1 VAGKADF
8 TAEEWHVVVQGP
20 PTAGLIVV
28 TAQRGGTFRETF
40 TIAKSYAAAAKLVE
54 EGELLAEIVSHR
66 PELDHARFRTPQE
79 LREHGLQHIRD
90 AVALVEA
97 KAPDD
102 LATYREFTIALARNV
117 ADAHRERGNDDA
129 RSDAERAAID
139 EIAAALGGDVAEGP
153 SQ

>member
-1 VAGKADF
+1 VAGTSDF
-8 TAEEWHVVVQGP
+8 SEDEWQVVVQGP

-40 TIAKSYAAAAKLVE
+40 SIAKSYAAAAKLVA
-54 EGELLAEIVSHR
+54 EGDLLREIVTHR
-66 PELDHARFRTPQE
+66 PELDRTRFRSPEQ

-97 KAPDD
+97 KAPGD
-102 LATYREFTIALARNV
+102 LADYREFTLALAKNV

-129 RSDAERAAID
+129 GRDAERAAID
-139 EIAAALGGDVAEGP
+139 EIASALGESDA
-153 SQ
+153 

>member
-8 TAEEWHVVVQGP
+8 TPDEWHVVVQGP

-40 TIAKSYAAAAKLVE
+40 SISKSYAAAAKLVE

-66 PELDHARFRTPQE
+66 PELDRARF
-79 LREHGLQHIRD
+79 QHIRD

-97 KAPDD
+97 KAPRD
-102 LATYREFTIALARNV
+102 LATYREFTLALAKNV
-117 ADAHRERGNDDA
+117 ADAHRERGNDEA

-139 EIAAALGGDVAEGP
+139 EIATALGGDSA
-153 SQ
+153 

>member
-1 VAGKADF
+1 VAGTSDF
-8 TAEEWHVVVQGP
+8 SEDEWQVVVQGP

-40 TIAKSYAAAAKLVE
+40 SIAKSYAAAAKLVA
-54 EGELLAEIVSHR
+54 EGDLLREIVTHR
-66 PELDHARFRTPQE
+66 PELDRTRFRSPEQ

-102 LATYREFTIALARNV
+102 LADYREFTLALAKNV
-117 ADAHRERGNDDA
+117 ADAHREEDDDA
-129 RSDAERAAID
+129 RSEAERAAID
-139 EIAAALGGDVAEGP
+139 QIATALGTAAG
-153 SQ
+153 

>member
-1 VAGKADF
+1 MAGTSDF
-8 TAEEWHVVVQGP
+8 SEDEWQVVVQGP

-40 TIAKSYAAAAKLVE
+40 SIAKSYAAAAKLVAD
-54 EGELLAEIVSHR
+54 GELLREIVTHR
-66 PELDHARFRTPQE
+66 PELDRTRFHSPEE
-79 LREHGLQHIRD
+79 LREHGLQHLRD
-90 AVALVEA
+90 AIALVAA

-102 LATYREFTIALARNV
+102 LADYREFALALAKNV

-139 EIAAALGGDVAEGP
+139 EIAAALGTPA
-153 SQ
+153 

>member
-8 TAEEWHVVVQGP
+8 TAEEWHTVVQGP

-40 TIAKSYAAAAKLVE
+40 SIAKSYAAAARLVA

-66 PELDHARFRTPQE
+66 PELDRARFRTPEE
-79 LREHGLQHIRD
+79 LREGGLTHLRA

-97 KAPDD
+97 KAPHD
-102 LATYREFTIALARNV
+102 LDTYREFTLALAKNV
-117 ADAHRERGNDDA
+117 ADAHRERGNDEA

-139 EIAAALGGDVAEGP
+139 EIATALGGDSA
-153 SQ
+153 

>member
-1 VAGKADF
+1 MAGKSDF
-8 TAEEWHVVVQGP
+8 SEDEWHIVVQAP

-40 TIAKSYAAAAKLVE
+40 SIAKSYAAAAKLVAD
-54 EGELLAEIVSHR
+54 GELLREIVTHR
-66 PELDHARFRTPQE
+66 PELDRTRFHSPEE
-79 LREHGLQHIRD
+79 LREHGLQHLRD
-90 AVALVEA
+90 AIALVAA

-102 LATYREFTIALARNV
+102 LADYREFALALAKNV

-139 EIAAALGGDVAEGP
+139 EIAAALGTPA
-153 SQ
+153 

>member
-8 TAEEWHVVVQGP
+8 TPDEWHTVVQGP

-28 TAQRGGTFRETF
+28 TAQRGGTFRETYS
-40 TIAKSYAAAAKLVE
+40 IAKSYAAAAKLVQ
-54 EGELLAEIVSHR
+54 EGELLSDIVSHR
-66 PELDHARFRTPQE
+66 PELDHARFRSPEE

-97 KAPDD
+97 KARDD
-102 LATYREFTIALARNV
+102 LPTYREFTLALAKNV

-129 RSDAERAAID
+129 RSEAERAAIE
-139 EIAAALGGDVAEGP
+139 EIATALGDDSA
-153 SQ
+153 

>member
-8 TAEEWHVVVQGP
+8 TADEWHIVVQGP

-40 TIAKSYAAAAKLVE
+40 SIAKSYAAAAKLVD
-54 EGELLAEIVSHR
+54 EGELLSEIVSHR
-66 PELDHARFRTPQE
+66 PELDRSRFHSAEQ
-79 LREHGLQHIRD
+79 LREQGLQHLRD
-90 AVALVEA
+90 AVALVAA

-102 LATYREFTIALARNV
+102 LATYREFTLALAKNV

-129 RSDAERAAID
+129 RSEAERAAID
-139 EIAAALGGDVAEGP
+139 EIAAALGTPAG
-153 SQ
+153 